1 MVGQHIIQIHDILKM
16 ATIDKEIIDHV
27 VNTIIPSSEYSD
39 INPEAE
45 SEQRIEKL
53 KNTVKKDMYGKTEDE
68 MFDTIFDVLTAKFS
82 DFGPT
87 ANQTP
92 EQFKYAVKEHISRK
106 TEEELNSFF
115 LEVSSLSTNMFNK
128 SR

>member
-1 MVGQHIIQIHDILKM
+1 M

-106 TEEELNSFF
+106 TEE
-115 LEVSSLSTNMFNK
+115 
-128 SR
+128 